1 MAKLG
6 PTTIYGSID
15 VTGIASLKDVTV
27 SSIIAEGLIYL
38 NDSQRVFADDYHP
51 NADKW
56 TTARTLRLTGDATG
70 SVSWDGSGN
79 ATLSVSVVDDSHS
92 HDRFGTYLSSKM
104 ASDADIAGDI
114 GGFTVHYLKIG
125 ALSAPDGA
133 DHALQTNSYSDK
145 WQTQQAS
152 DWRTNAWYVRG
163 QYNEVWSAWERLFAD
178 NYHPNAD
185 KWTTARTLTLTGDA
199 TGSVSWD
206 GSGNASITV
215 DVNEAAHAAVADK
228 VDIITTFGGQYPM
241 VVNVNGLM
249 YSHTGVQFE
258 GSTGKI
264 TATGFIGAL
273 TGNASTATWAD
284 TVDVNAG
291 NTSSTWYDV
300 VWHSSDTLY
309 SAQSSKAVEIQSSTG
324 SLRAFGNLEAAK
336 LVLGGDTTRYMS
348 IGSDEGSWKFTSD
361 NGVTWDF
368 GARNGTWLHNH
379 TSATGGFY
387 YYQQIQSASNITAY
401 SDRRVK
407 TNIERIDDALSKVCQ
422 LNGYTF
428 DRTDIEC
435 DRQTGVIAQEV
446 LEVLPEAVVESG
458 SDADHYAVAYGNM
471 VGLLIESIK
480 ELNEKVERLET
491 PWYKKVYRKLFN

>member
-56 TTARTLRLTGDATG
+56 TTARTLSLTGDATG
-70 SVSWDGSGN
+70 SVSIDGTAN
-79 ATLSVSVVDDSHS
+79 VSINVVVANDSHS
-92 HDRFGTYLSSKM
+92 HSNYLSNTESGTSNIM
-104 ASDADIAGDI
+104 NGNIYASDSKPLVQLSTDDAYFGSNTRNNSTLASINNPSWNNGTDHKLFNDI
-114 GGFTVHYLKIG
+114 
-125 ALSAPDGA
+125 
-133 DHALQTNSYSDK
+133 
-145 WQTQQAS
+145 
-152 DWRTNAWYVRG
+152 
-163 QYNEVWSAWERLFAD
+163 
-178 NYHPNAD
+178 YHPNAD
-185 KWTTARTLTLTGDA
+185 KWTTARTLSLTGDA
-199 TGSVSWD
+199 TGSVSID
-206 GSGNASITV
+206 GTANVSISV
-215 DVNEAAHAAVADK
+215 DVNEAAHAAVADR
-228 VDIITTFGGQYPM
+228 VDIITSFSGKYPM
-241 VVNVNGLM
+241 IVNVNGLL
-249 YSHTGVQFE
+249 YSHTGVTFE
-258 GSTGKI
+258 GSSGKI

-284 TVDVNAG
+284 TVDVNAE

-300 VWHSSDTLY
+300 VWHSGDSLY
-309 SAQSSKAVEIQSSTG
+309 SSQASSAVEIQASTG

-336 LVLGGDTTRYMS
+336 LVVGGDVTRYMS
-348 IGSDEGSWKFTSD
+348 ISAEEGSWKFTSD

-368 GARNGTWLHNH
+368 GARNATWLHNTTTA
-379 TSATGGFY
+379 TSGFY
-387 YYQQIQSASNITAY
+387 YTQAIQSASNITAY

-407 TNIERIDDALSKVCQ
+407 TNVERIDDALSKVCR

-471 VGLLIESIK
+471 AGLLIESIK